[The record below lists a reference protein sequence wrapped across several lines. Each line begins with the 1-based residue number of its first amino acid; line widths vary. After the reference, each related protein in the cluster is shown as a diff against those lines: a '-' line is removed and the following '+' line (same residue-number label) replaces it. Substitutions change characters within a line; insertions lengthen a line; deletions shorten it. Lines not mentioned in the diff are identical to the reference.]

1 MLFPSGSFGLHC
13 YTLELATLKLFTGGF
28 RAPSVEAAK
37 APAKALEWGLPS
49 SRMALLRTSKER
61 YAEAMLNEGDI
72 SREVAIDPL
81 VANARNFYKVEK
93 WTRDGT
99 KVDGLL
105 YAGNNLGRARWVFER
120 AIKHRPRMHVT
131 IRQQTRVLDQYPP
144 RPSEPMAS
152 RWR

>member
-49 SRMALLRTSKER
+49 SRMALLRTSKKS
-61 YAEAMLNEGDI
+61 YAEAMPNEGDI
-72 SREVAIDPL
+72 SHEEAIDPL
-81 VANARNFYKVEK
+81 VADARNFYKVGK
-93 WTRDGT
+93 WARDGT

-105 YAGNNLGRARWVFER
+105 YAGNSLGRAVGCSSVRSS
-120 AIKHRPRMHVT
+120 IDHGCT
-131 IRQQTRVLDQYPP
+131 
-144 RPSEPMAS
+144 
-152 RWR
+152 